1 MVGTLPP
8 SLVELRRTSRFA
20 LPTRSLRRV
29 AHLQH
34 AAANLILLDRFEQR
48 LEIALAESIVALA
61 LDEFEEDRPDRVRRE
76 NLQQHFG
83 VAAIDHALAVDQ
95 DAVALQAG
103 DVLAMPRQARVD
115 LLEIGLW
122 RRRHERQA
130 VGAQRLDGGVDV
142 ARAAGDVL
150 DALTAID
157 VEILL
162 DLPGIAGVLVDRN
175 PDLAVRTGQR
185 ARKQAGRATFDV
197 EETDLAKIE
206 QLFVEAG
213 PHIHAAA
220 MDVVGEVVDVIKPGA
235 GGTRV
240 PGAKPF
246 ELDVVG
252 RSLGAVTIDEIE
264 HTAADALDGG
274 NIERLLRGRNI
285 GGLCTQRERPLIGL
299 LRIDHA
305 KRHRR
310 RAWPVRRDEAMAMG
324 AGLFVDEIIDIALA
338 IDRDLF
344 GLVAGDRQVA
354 HQLEQRVQLL
364 RLWVGILD
372 EFET

>member
-1 MVGTLPP
+1 MDSGPAPRGASRNDEGGL
-8 SLVELRRTSRFA
+8 LRRG
-20 LPTRSLRRV
+20 LV
-29 AHLQH
+29 AEGQH
-34 AAANLILLDRFEQR
+34 AAPDLILLDRFEQR

-103 DVLAMPRQARVD
+103 DVLAMPRQGRVD
-115 LLEIGLW
+115 LFEIGLW

-185 ARKQAGRATFDV
+185 ARKQAGRAAFDV

-220 MDVVGEVVDVIKPGA
+220 MDVVGEGVDVIKPGPC
-235 GGTRV
+235 GTRV

-285 GGLCTQRERPLIGL
+285 SGLRTKRERPLIGL

-310 RAWPVRRDEAMAMG
+310 RAGPMRRDEAVAVG
-324 AGLFVDEIIDIALA
+324 AGLFVDEIIDIALT
-338 IDRDLF
+338 IDRDLLA
-344 GLVAGDRQVA
+344 LVAGDRHVA
-354 HQLEQRVQLL
+354 HQLEQRVQLFRL
-364 RLWVGILD
+364 RVRVFD